1 MIIWGSK
8 GKIKT
13 IGRGQFMCPRC
24 QQLRPYE
31 HKQVGKYFTL
41 YFIPLFQTSNLGEYI
56 ECKVCFTP
64 FEKSVLDY
72 DPGLQKEMREILEGI
87 QKQLDSGLPV
97 HIIYEGIIKE
107 GASEDIANNVI
118 AIATKGK
125 LKVCN
130 ECKLVYSATLSF
142 CSNCGNKLTNPV

>member
-8 GKIKT
+8 GKTKV
-13 IGRGQFMCPRC
+13 IGRGQFFCPRC
-24 QQLRPYE
+24 QRLRPYE

-72 DPGLQKEMREILEGI
+72 DPGLQKEMQDFLVKI
-87 QKQLDSGLPV
+87 QEQLDSGLPV
-97 HIIYEGIIKE
+97 HIIYEGLIKE
-107 GASEDIANNVI
+107 GASEDVANNVI

-125 LKVCN
+125 FKVCN
-130 ECKLVYSATLSF
+130 ECKLIYSAALSF
-142 CSNCGNKLTNPV
+142 CSNCGKKLTIPE

>member
-8 GKIKT
+8 GKTKT

-24 QQLRPYE
+24 QQLRSYE

-56 ECKVCFTP
+56 ECKVCLTP

-72 DPGLQKEMREILEGI
+72 DSGLQNEMQELLESI

-97 HIIYEGIIKE
+97 NIIYDNMIKE
-107 GASEDIANNVI
+107 GASEDLANNVI

-130 ECKLVYSATLSF
+130 KCRIVYSASLSF
-142 CSNCGNKLTNPV
+142 CANWGNILTDPE